1 MSIVLNQAEKNL
13 SQNARII
20 LEKRY
25 LRRDKDGNI
34 LETPDEMYWR
44 VARHIAAGSKNFG
57 VLDLEIGELAAQ
69 FYEMM
74 AQGKEMKKKAAMMK
88 KEMKKGETMK
98 EGKMD
103 QMDGMKK

>member
-1 MSIVLNQAEKNL
+1 MKVKISRKTFYSAWVLSLGTVLMASALFAMEPGAMKMDNMADEKMMMKEEMT
-13 SQNARII
+13 A
-20 LEKRY
+20 
-25 LRRDKDGNI
+25 
-34 LETPDEMYWR
+34 DEMDKK
-44 VARHIAAGSKNFG
+44 G
-57 VLDLEIGELAAQ
+57 D
-69 FYEMM
+69 EMM